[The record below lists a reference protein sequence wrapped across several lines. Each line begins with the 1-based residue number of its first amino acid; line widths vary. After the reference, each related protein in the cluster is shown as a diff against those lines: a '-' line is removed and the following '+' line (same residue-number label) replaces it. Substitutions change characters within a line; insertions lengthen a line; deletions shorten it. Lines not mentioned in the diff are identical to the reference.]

1 MTPAVQITLIVCVT
15 IVLIIFGLA
24 GIQLLE
30 KLNDKANK
38 KPDEEKEWPND
49 LPPV

>member
-15 IVLIIFGLA
+15 IALIIFSLI

-30 KLNDKANK
+30 KLNDKK
-38 KPDEEKEWPND
+38 KKEEESE
-49 LPPV
+49 

>member
-1 MTPAVQITLIVCVT
+1 MSDPVQITLIVCST

-30 KLNDKANK
+30 KRNDKK
-38 KPDEEKEWPND
+38 KEEEWPDD
-49 LPPV
+49 LSSMP